1 MARSVNDLVRSFL
14 AQGIAASLGSHIIV
28 IASAYFLL
36 VVRQPDP
43 ITVELD
49 LSLAPRIAPFIARSG
64 RARRAPVKKWVL
76 PADGLAP
83 AHGSATE
90 SAEEDVVDACP
101 PPCPDR
107 PGDFISTALTK
118 RPPRWVDGFIEEK
131 DYPKV
136 ARKRGEDGSVVL
148 RVFID
153 AAGFVRDVQLLKG
166 SYPILNDT
174 AIRKVRTAR
183 FSPALNDSGQPV
195 PAKLILPIRFEL
207 Y

>member
-1 MARSVNDLVRSFL
+1 MKNPRELARNFL
-14 AQGIAASLGSHIIV
+14 AQGIVASAGSHLIV
-28 IASAYFLL
+28 ISLAYFFL
-36 VVRQPDP
+36 VVRHPDP

-49 LSLAPRIAPFIARSG
+49 LSLAPRRAPLIAK
-64 RARRAPVKKWVL
+64 RAKPKRAPVKKWVL

-83 AHGSATE
+83 ATVSTTE
-90 SAEEDVVDACP
+90 SAEEEFVDACP

-118 RPPRWVDGFIEEK
+118 QPPRWVDGFLEEK
-131 DYPKV
+131 DYPRV
-136 ARKRGEDGSVVL
+136 ARKRGQDGRVIL

-166 SYPILNDT
+166 SYPALNET
-174 AIRKVRTAR
+174 AMKKVREAR
-183 FSPALNDSGQPV
+183 FSPALNDAGQPV
-195 PAKLILPIRFEL
+195 PAKLVLPIRFEL